1 MIDAKQILEQI
12 KSLDLLSLKSMAT
25 SPDKVVRMV
34 ENLHIDNPFVADLV
48 QVWLNIRSQRMEF
61 EQEVAAKVAKVAEEL
76 AKFQ

>member
-1 MIDAKQILEQI
+1 MIDAKQILDQI

-48 QVWLNIRSQRMEF
+48 QVWLNIRSQRM
-61 EQEVAAKVAKVAEEL
+61 
-76 AKFQ
+76 

>member
-34 ENLHIDNPFVADLV
+34 ENLHIDNPFVADQV
-48 QVWLNIRSQRMEF
+48 QVWLNIRSQRM
-61 EQEVAAKVAKVAEEL
+61 
-76 AKFQ
+76 